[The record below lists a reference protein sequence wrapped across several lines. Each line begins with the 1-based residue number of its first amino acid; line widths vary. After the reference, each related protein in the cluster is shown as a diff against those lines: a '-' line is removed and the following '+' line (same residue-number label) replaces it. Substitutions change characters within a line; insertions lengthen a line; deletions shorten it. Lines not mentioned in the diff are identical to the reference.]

1 MAATLTSLHDL
12 SEHDLPELPGAG
24 RAALLVEHAALS
36 TTGPVRARNEDHLG
50 WGGLADRGRGTILGS
65 RAGLEATDAA
75 DQGTWGPVAGLH
87 DERPGRGL
95 LFAVADGLGAYGGGD
110 VASSL
115 AIDELL
121 DQAGRASGS
130 TIRPAAV
137 LRNAFSAAN
146 QRVFDAALS
155 GQGTRK
161 MQTTLTTVLLSPGE
175 IHIAHVGDCRAYRLR
190 GDALELLTT
199 DHTQVMEMLRL
210 KLISPEQAAD
220 HPARYA
226 LTRSLG
232 ADLIVRAEIG
242 RETLADGDRYL
253 LCSDGLWSKVDA
265 GEISRALRAGVQAAC
280 EELVGLAVER
290 GGEDNASALA
300 LEVRIAG
307 RPPAEL
313 PGWRRFFRS

>member
-1 MAATLTSLHDL
+1 MAATLTI
-12 SEHDLPELPGAG
+12 EHHLPEQPGVG
-24 RAALLVEHAALS
+24 RAAMLIEHAALS
-36 TTGPVRARNEDHLG
+36 ATGPVRARNEDHLG
-50 WGGLADRGRGTILGS
+50 WGGLAVRGRATVLGS
-65 RAGLEATDAA
+65 QAGL
-75 DQGTWGPVAGLH
+75 GPVDVADRTSCAAAGALS

-95 LFAVADGLGAYGGGD
+95 VFAVADGLGAYGGGD

-115 AIDELL
+115 AIDALL
-121 DQAGRASGS
+121 DGAGRAAGDS
-130 TIRPAAV
+130 IRPAGV
-137 LRNAFSAAN
+137 LRQAFSTAN

-161 MQTTLTTVLLSPGE
+161 MQTTLTSLVLSPGE

-232 ADLIVRAEIG
+232 AELIVRTDVG
-242 RETLADGDRYL
+242 RETLVDGDRYL
-253 LCSDGLWSKVDA
+253 LCSDGLWSKVEA
-265 GEISRALRAGVQAAC
+265 GEISAALRDGVDAAC
-280 EELVGLAVER
+280 TSLVGLALER

-300 LEVRIAG
+300 IDVRIAG
-307 RPPAEL
+307 RPPAEI